1 MNINDIEIRETN
13 AGDCDEVMQV
23 EREAFGYEKEARL
36 VADLLADR
44 SAEPLVSLL
53 AFHQGRAVGHVLFT
67 RAFFE
72 GRSEQPMV
80 HILAPLAVIP
90 EYQRQGIG
98 GRLIRAGIRRLQ
110 ELGSNLLFVLG
121 HRDYYPRYGFMPH
134 AARLGY
140 PAPYPIPQEFSDC
153 WMVQPIGEAG
163 FNVGKGKITC
173 CDVLHRPEHWR
184 DDEADKI

>member
-1 MNINDIEIRETN
+1 MNINDIKIRETN
-13 AGDCDEVMQV
+13 AGDFDEVMQV
-23 EREAFGYEKEARL
+23 EKEAFGYEKEARL

-90 EYQRQGIG
+90 EYQRQGDRWSADPGGNPAVTGIG
-98 GRLIRAGIRRLQ
+98 VESAVCAGTPGLLSPIRFYVSCSPFGLSRSLSDTGRI
-110 ELGSNLLFVLG
+110 
-121 HRDYYPRYGFMPH
+121 
-134 AARLGY
+134 
-140 PAPYPIPQEFSDC
+140 
-153 WMVQPIGEAG
+153 
-163 FNVGKGKITC
+163 
-173 CDVLHRPEHWR
+173 
-184 DDEADKI
+184 